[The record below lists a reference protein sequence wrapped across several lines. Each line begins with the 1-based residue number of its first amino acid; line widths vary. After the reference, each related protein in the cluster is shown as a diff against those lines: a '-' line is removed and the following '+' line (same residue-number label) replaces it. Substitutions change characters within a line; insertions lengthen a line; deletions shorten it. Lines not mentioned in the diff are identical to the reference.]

1 LEINIQRE
9 LDKLER
15 QIHGGNISQKAVT
28 TREWGGADV
37 VICTELDE
45 QLKKWVKESRFV
57 IRFQNIEPRRR
68 VIITK
73 YSKEL
78 SWLFNQLK
86 CIFSEKIDCISKYDF
101 YGLLAQSAINYLKDN
116 KEKEDMKALL
126 LVVLN
131 TAKGLIQE

>member
-1 LEINIQRE
+1 MEINIQRE

-15 QIHGGNISQKAVT
+15 QIYGENISQKAVT

-37 VICTELDE
+37 IICTELDE
-45 QLKKWVKESRFV
+45 QLKKWVEESRFV
-57 IRFQNIEPRRR
+57 IGFQNIEPRRR

-86 CIFSEKIDCISKYDF
+86 CIFSEKIDYISKYDF

-116 KEKEDMKALL
+116 KEKEDIKALL